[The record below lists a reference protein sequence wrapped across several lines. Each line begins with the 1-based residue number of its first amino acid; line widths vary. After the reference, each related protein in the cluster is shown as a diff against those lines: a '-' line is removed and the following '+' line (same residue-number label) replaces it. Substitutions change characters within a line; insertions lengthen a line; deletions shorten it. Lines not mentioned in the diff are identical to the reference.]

1 MLYVFSRFKECQN
14 RFEKEKRSLW
24 WKGVFFM
31 DWMIAFFIHGASIND
46 YFAYRFFYLRHSGR
60 KEFITFRRHK
70 KIQAICNPTLMDREL
85 CRDKACFNRHFSAYL
100 GRNWLDVSTC
110 TFQEF
115 CNFFKNYEVVFLKDI
130 SSFRGIG
137 IKKLQS
143 SDVNVEKLYQQLQ
156 TKKEAN
162 YILEEPIIE
171 NDELAS
177 FHPWSINTI
186 RIVTVYN
193 EKTDEVYLMNAR
205 IRMGNNKN
213 NVDNF
218 HFQGIGANIDIQS
231 GVINSLGYDMFDNTY
246 ICHPLTG
253 KQIVGFQIPC
263 WEECKL
269 FVEKAARMIPTV
281 RYIGWDV
288 VIGVNGNFSL
298 IEANDNA
305 DHDFQQL
312 YNKGLWKEYRKVLSK
327 IH

>member
-1 MLYVFSRFKECQN
+1 
-14 RFEKEKRSLW
+14 
-24 WKGVFFM
+24 
-31 DWMIAFFIHGASIND
+31 
-46 YFAYRFFYLRHSGR
+46 
-60 KEFITFRRHK
+60 
-70 KIQAICNPTLMDREL
+70 
-85 CRDKACFNRHFSAYL
+85 
-100 GRNWLDVSTC
+100 
-110 TFQEF
+110 
-115 CNFFKNYEVVFLKDI
+115 
-130 SSFRGIG
+130 
-137 IKKLQS
+137 
-143 SDVNVEKLYQQLQ
+143 
-156 TKKEAN
+156 
-162 YILEEPIIE
+162 
-171 NDELAS
+171 
-177 FHPWSINTI
+177 
-186 RIVTVYN
+186 
-193 EKTDEVYLMNAR
+193 MNAR